1 MLDLCSA
8 LTSVSSEDH
17 KTEVF
22 SCFLMIAECKI
33 SSRGDQKLL
42 LLEGGGEGQ
51 HSENDEFAQALV
63 AGLDNACSFIYWA
76 HIPQKRDKQQKKK
89 SHD

>member
-22 SCFLMIAECKI
+22 SCFFMIAECKI
-33 SSRGDQKLL
+33 GG
-42 LLEGGGEGQ
+42 GGGEGQ